1 MIALT
6 FKFLKLFNREIKG
19 VREAALLL
27 GVMGILTKIF
37 ALVRGR
43 ILAAKFGAG
52 AELDVYFTAFRIPD
66 FIFTL
71 TLFITASAVLIPVFL
86 KESLKGDEQSR
97 IFLGRI
103 IFIFLFLIILIIG
116 VVYIFTSFFVKFLAP
131 GFNESQISV
140 LVTLTRIMLFS
151 PLFLG
156 LSNIASIVTQS
167 YQKFFVYA
175 LSPLFY
181 NFGIIFGATAFY
193 NRYGVKG
200 LAYGVIFGA
209 AMHFLIQIP
218 TILNLKII
226 PKFSFSLKN
235 IFTPEIKNSFGIGFA
250 RTLGLTLNQ
259 LVLIILTAFASF
271 FGEGSISVFNFSN
284 DLQSVPLTVVGLS
297 YSLALFPVLSKFAIH
312 NQKEDFLKNV
322 SMATKYILFWSVPVS
337 VFFIVLRAQ
346 IVRVIYGAGSFG
358 WTETRLTAASLA
370 IFSVS
375 IAAQSLIL
383 LYSRSYFAASITKR
397 PLIINIASSV
407 SIIIFSFAFLMLLN
421 NVLINDYFR
430 AFFRVGGLNDIKIL
444 VLPIS
449 YSLGSLIN
457 IFLLWKYFKKDF
469 GFINSGVKN
478 SLRQIIVSSILGG
491 VVAYFSLKLF
501 SKIFDLNTFFGI
513 FFQGFFSGIL
523 GLIILSAAL
532 NYFKNKEFKEISVS
546 LKSKFWR
553 AQVVSGDDER
563 I

>member
-1 MIALT
+1 MI
-6 FKFLKLFNREIKG
+6 KFLKLFDLFNREIKG

-27 GVMGILTKIF
+27 GIMSILTKIL
-37 ALVRGR
+37 ALIRGR

-71 TLFITASAVLIPVFL
+71 TLFVTAGAVLIPVFL
-86 KESLKGDEQSR
+86 KESLKGEEQSR

-103 IFIFLFLIILIIG
+103 IFVFLILTVLMIG
-116 VVYIFTSFFVKFLAP
+116 VVYMFTPFFVKFLAP

-140 LVTLTRIMLFS
+140 LVMLTRIMLFS

-175 LSPLFY
+175 LSPLLY
-181 NFGIIFGATAFY
+181 NSGIIFGATVFY
-193 NRYGVKG
+193 EKYGTKG

-209 AMHFLIQIP
+209 VMHFLIQIP

-235 IFTPEIKNSFGIGFA
+235 IFTPEIKNSFGIGMA

-284 DLQSVPLTVVGLS
+284 DLQSVPLTVIGLS

-322 SMATKYILFWSVPVS
+322 SMAAKYILFWSVPVS

-383 LYSRSYFAASITKR
+383 LYSRSYFAAGNTKR
-397 PLIINIASSV
+397 PLVINIASSA
-407 SIIIFSFAFLMLLN
+407 SIIIFSFISVIFLN
-421 NVLINDYFR
+421 NFFINDYFKT
-430 AFFRVGGLNDIKIL
+430 FFRVGGLQNTKIL

-457 IFLLWKYFKKDF
+457 ILLLWKYFKKDF
-469 GFINSGVKN
+469 GFTDSGIKK
-478 SLRQIIVSSILGG
+478 SLRQVVVSSILGG
-491 VVAYFSLKLF
+491 ITAYFCLKLL
-501 SKIFDLNTFFGI
+501 SRIFDLNTFFGI

-523 GLIILSAAL
+523 GLIILYAML
-532 NYFKNKEFKEISVS
+532 NYFKNKEFKEVSVS
-546 LKSKFWR
+546 FKSRFWKV
-553 AQVVSGDDER
+553 QVVSGDDER